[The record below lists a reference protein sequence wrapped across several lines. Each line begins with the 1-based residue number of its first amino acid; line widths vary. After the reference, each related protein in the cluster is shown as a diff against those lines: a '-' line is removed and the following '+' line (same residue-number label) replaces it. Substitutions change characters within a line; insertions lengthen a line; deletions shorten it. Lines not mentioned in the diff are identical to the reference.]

1 MEQVFVVK
9 RSGAKESFSEE
20 KVIHSMRRVGLPQAL
35 HPMVLMH
42 IKENLHPGIT
52 TNEIFSHV
60 LEFVKEKDKKATI
73 RLNLK
78 QSLFELG
85 PTGFPFEQ
93 YMARVFTNMGFKP
106 STNVVMRGECI
117 THEVD
122 LVIEKDGKRAIVEA
136 KFHNQPGNKT
146 DVQVALYTHARFMD
160 VAGKNDINGVWI
172 VTNTRLT
179 LDAITYAQCKN
190 IQIIGW
196 NYPSKGNLQDLIEE
210 PALYP
215 VTILTAL
222 TSEDK
227 RRLMEEKVVLCQDL
241 LKMDDQA
248 LRNIML
254 SPEKLAN
261 AKGDAQLVCKI
272 NSV

>member
-1 MEQVFVVK
+1 MEQIYVVK
-9 RSGAKESFSEE
+9 RSGEKELYSEE
-20 KVIHSMRRVGLPQAL
+20 KVVRLMKRVGLGSEL
-35 HPMVLMH
+35 HPMVLTH
-42 IKENLHPGIT
+42 IKERLHPGIT
-52 TNEIFSHV
+52 TNEIFSHI
-60 LEFVKEKDKKATI
+60 LEFVKDKDEKATI

-93 YMARVFTNMGFKP
+93 YMAHVFKSMGYVP
-106 STNVVMRGECI
+106 STNLVMNGECI
-117 THEVD
+117 THEID
-122 LVIEKDGKRAIVEA
+122 LVIEKDDKRAIVEA

-146 DVQVALYTHARFMD
+146 DVQVALYTYARFLD
-160 VAGKNDINGVWI
+160 VKEKNNIDGVWI

-179 LDAITYAQCKN
+179 LDAIAYAKCKN

-196 NYPSKGNLQDLIEE
+196 NYPAKGNLQDLIEE

-222 TSEDK
+222 TNLDK
-227 RRLMEEKVVLCQDL
+227 KRLIEEKIVMCQDF

-248 LRNIML
+248 LANIML
-254 SPEKLAN
+254 SPEKLAH
-261 AKGDAQLVCKI
+261 AKADAQLVCSLK
-272 NSV
+272 